1 MPIEIGELE
10 IKARIEDHVDGGI
23 TGNESQSDN
32 EEIIQEAVERV
43 LEILRR
49 KAEL

>member
-10 IKARIEDHVDGGI
+10 IRVRIKDHIDSEVI
-23 TGNESQSDN
+23 SNESQSDN

>member
-10 IKARIEDHVDGGI
+10 IKARIEAQPERNNNDRENRL
-23 TGNESQSDN
+23 TSD
-32 EEIIQEAVERV
+32 EIIQEAVERI

>member
-10 IKARIEDHVDGGI
+10 IKVRIEDHVSSERTQRDHQFKS
-23 TGNESQSDN
+23 ED
-32 EEIIQEAVERV
+32 IIQEAVERV
-43 LEILRR
+43 LRILRR

>member
-10 IKARIEDHVDGGI
+10 INAHIEGNADSGI
-23 TGNESQSDN
+23 GRNDPPDN
-32 EEIIQEAVERV
+32 EEIIREAVERV

-49 KAEL
+49 KAAF

>member
-10 IKARIEDHVDGGI
+10 IKAHIEENPGSE
-23 TGNESQSDN
+23 NSDRYNQLKN

-49 KAEL
+49 RSEL

>member
-10 IKARIEDHVDGGI
+10 IRARIEESPESGNNDREDGL
-23 TGNESQSDN
+23 TS